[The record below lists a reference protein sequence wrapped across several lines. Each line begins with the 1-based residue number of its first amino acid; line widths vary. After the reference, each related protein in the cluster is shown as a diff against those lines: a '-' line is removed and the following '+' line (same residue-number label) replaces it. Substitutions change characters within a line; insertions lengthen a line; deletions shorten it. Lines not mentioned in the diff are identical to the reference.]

1 MTTILQLCL
10 WAFIITEVIDITAP
24 VLEKLKT
31 RRKLKRLVKSNMR
44 LYENADTDYEAGFF
58 YGKAKRYE
66 KEFKETR
73 FFDYE

>member
-44 LYENADTDYEAGFF
+44 LYKNADTDYEAGFF
-58 YGKAKRYE
+58 YGQAKLFE
-66 KEFKETR
+66 KELKETR
-73 FFDYE
+73 YFDYD